1 MWSCVQRARRKT
13 STASPV
19 AQGVWLG
26 EEWGLEDRSAS
37 PAMPSARNRPN
48 HLATVLAVETACGLS
63 LRHGLIHDGAN
74 HGLSTF
80 RRKMGIL
87 VNVHSVLRRITTLAD
102 ISFDRTEWTTLKIH
116 I

>member
-26 EEWGLEDRSAS
+26 EEWGLEDRSGKPGNALRAK
-37 PAMPSARNRPN
+37 PAQPLGDGLGRC
-48 HLATVLAVETACGLS
+48 LETACGLS
-63 LRHGLIHDGAN
+63 LSHGLIHDGAN

-87 VNVHSVLRRITTLAD
+87 VNVHSVLRRITD
-102 ISFDRTEWTTLKIH
+102 VG
-116 I
+116 